1 MPRVMEIMTP
11 LGPDALLFH
20 SMHAREEVGRIGE
33 CQLELLS
40 LKTDIDLDC
49 ILGKNVTVKLLLQD
63 DSIRYFNGFVTR
75 FSAGGKYGRYRR
87 YSADINTWAWFM
99 SRTSDCRIFQEM
111 TVPDIVKKV
120 FGDHPTAS
128 FQEELTG
135 SYRKWTYC
143 VQYRETDLNFVCRLM
158 EHEGIY
164 FYFTHEE
171 GKHTLVMA
179 DSYSAH
185 APCQDDPIPFISPED
200 LARPDIE
207 HVSDWMLT
215 RQIQP
220 GVYAQNDYDFERP
233 TVSLRTKKP
242 VVRSYTQSDYEVFDY
257 PGCYMQKGDGEQLA
271 SVRINEYAA
280 QFETAQADTNAKTIT
295 VGGLFNL
302 DKCPRADQNGEHL
315 IVSAT
320 YDLEFSDYE
329 SMPDRGGS
337 EYRCRFVAMPSK
349 QEFRPRRLTPKPFM
363 QGPQTAVVVGPAGDE
378 IYTDK
383 HGRIKV
389 QFHWDRYG
397 QRDENSSCWIRVSQ
411 TWAGKGWGSI
421 VIPRIEQEVIVEFLE
436 GDPDQPIVT
445 GCVYNGSNPPPTS
458 LPGAGV
464 VSGLKSNTHKGKGY
478 NEMTMDDTA
487 GKEKITIH
495 GQYDMNT
502 TVQHDQTITV
512 KTGNRSMT
520 IAAGTLTDTVKG
532 DASLSIQAG
541 SRTVSVTG
549 GDYSATASDAIV
561 LHGKSQGVMVTGDA
575 KGVGITGN
583 GEGVAI
589 VGNGKGV
596 GITGNAEGVGI
607 VGNGKG
613 VGIEGNGEGVS
624 IKGNPEFFAEGTSAA
639 TLKAPV
645 VDIGDKEINITG
657 TKITIAAGASS
668 IVLDAGGVTIQGPL
682 VKIN

>member
-1 MPRVMEIMTP
+1 MPRVMEITTP
-11 LGPDALLFH
+11 LDDDVLLFH
-20 SMHAREEVGRIGE
+20 SMHAREELSRVGE
-33 CQLELLS
+33 CSLDLLS
-40 LKTDIDLDC
+40 LKSDIDIDA
-49 ILGKNVTVKLLLQD
+49 ILGKNVTVKVVLQD
-63 DSIRYFNGFVTR
+63 DSVRYFNGFVTR

-87 YSADINTWAWFM
+87 YSADINTWPWFM
-99 SRTSDCRIFQEM
+99 SRTADCRIFQDM

-120 FGDHPTAS
+120 FQDHETAS
-128 FQEELTG
+128 FKEELTG

-158 EHEGIY
+158 EYEGIY
-164 FYFTHEE
+164 FYFTHED
-171 GKHTLVMA
+171 GKHTLVLA

-185 APCQDDPIPFISPED
+185 APCQDDAIPFISPED

-207 HVSDWMLT
+207 HISDWTLT
-215 RQIQP
+215 RRIQP
-220 GVYAQNDYDFERP
+220 GVYAQSDYDFERP

-242 VVRSYTQSDYEVFDY
+242 VVRTYKQSEYEVFDY

-280 QFETAQADTNAKTIT
+280 QFETAQADTNAKKIS
-295 VGGLFNL
+295 VGSLFNL
-302 DKCPRADQNGEHL
+302 ERCTREDQNGEHL
-315 IVSAT
+315 VVSAT

-349 QEFRPRRLTPKPFM
+349 QEFRPRRLTPKPYM

-397 QRDENSSCWIRVSQ
+397 QRDENSSCWMRVSQ
-411 TWAGKGWGSI
+411 TWAGKGWGSV
-421 VIPRIEQEVIVEFLE
+421 VIPRIQQEVIVEFLE

-478 NEMTMDDTA
+478 NEMTMDDTT

-502 TVQHDQTITV
+502 TVEHDQTDTINN
-512 KTGNRSMT
+512 NRTTKVAVDDKESIGANQKIDIGSDHTMDIGSNDKISVGSNQDLKVGANQKISVGANRT
-520 IAAGTLTDTVKG
+520 I
-532 DASLSIQAG
+532 SI
-541 SRTVSVTG
+541 
-549 GDYSATASDAIV
+549 SANDEVTASANMK
-561 LHGKSQGVMVTGDA
+561 H
-575 KGVGITGN
+575 
-583 GEGVAI
+583 
-589 VGNGKGV
+589 
-596 GITGNAEGVGI
+596 
-607 VGNGKG
+607 
-613 VGIEGNGEGVS
+613 
-624 IKGNPEFFAEGTSAA
+624 SAA
-639 TLKAPV
+639 TNL
-645 VDIGDKEINITG
+645 DLS
-657 TKITIAAGASS
+657 AGADLSAHGDSNVKISGGSTVDVKAGQTIKISASGSS
-668 IVLDAGGVTIQGPL
+668 IEIGPSGIKISSPALVTVQGSTIKL
-682 VKIN
+682 N

>member
-1 MPRVMEIMTP
+1 MPRVMEITTP
-11 LGPDALLFH
+11 LGPDVLLFH
-20 SMHAREEVGRIGE
+20 GMHAREELSRTGE
-33 CQLELLS
+33 CRLDLLS
-40 LKTDIDLDC
+40 LKSDIDIDA

-63 DSIRYFNGFVTR
+63 ESVRYFNGFVTR

-99 SRTSDCRIFQEM
+99 SRTSDCQIFQDM
-111 TVPDIVKKV
+111 SVPDIVKKV

-128 FQEELTG
+128 FKDELTG
-135 SYRKWTYC
+135 SYRKWIYC
-143 VQYRETDLNFVCRLM
+143 VQYRETDLNFVCRLL

-164 FYFTHEE
+164 FYFTHED

-207 HVSDWMLT
+207 HISDWTLT

-233 TVSLRTKKP
+233 TVVLRTKKP
-242 VVRSYTQSDYEVFDY
+242 VVRQYVSSDYEVYDY

-271 SVRINEYAA
+271 AVRINEYAA
-280 QFETAQADTNAKTIT
+280 QFETAQAETNVKTIT

-302 DKCPRADQNGEHL
+302 ERCPRADQDGEHL
-315 IVSAT
+315 VVSAT

-337 EYRCRFVAMPSK
+337 EYRCSFVAMPSK

-411 TWAGKGWGSI
+411 TWAGKSWGSI

-478 NEMTMDDTA
+478 NEMTMDDTT

-502 TVQHDQTITV
+502 TVEHDQTNTVNNDFTETIKKNATISITEGKLSHDV
-512 KTGNRSMT
+512 V
-520 IAAGTLTDTVKG
+520 AGTATYHVKG
-532 DASLSIQAG
+532 SIQEDYEDTQKTTITNDLVVESKAG
-541 SRTVSVTG
+541 AISIKSSAKHIEMKAATYISFECGASKIKMDSGGNISIEGVVLGAKGSTSVTIKG
-549 GDYSATASDAIV
+549 GTVDSIADSKHQTKGAIVISDGSAT
-561 LHGKSQGVMVTGDA
+561 
-575 KGVGITGN
+575 
-583 GEGVAI
+583 
-589 VGNGKGV
+589 
-596 GITGNAEGVGI
+596 NA
-607 VGNGKG
+607 
-613 VGIEGNGEGVS
+613 
-624 IKGNPEFFAEGTSAA
+624 IKGG
-639 TLKAPV
+639 V
-645 VDIGDKEINITG
+645 VMLN
-657 TKITIAAGASS
+657 
-668 IVLDAGGVTIQGPL
+668 
-682 VKIN
+682 